1 MKILGLS
8 KRKDQVYEKI
18 FRPFVDDHD
27 GLYRLLRFPAVDSS
41 GLESLSQSTSSSLES
56 MEESPAD
63 SSEISQEDI
72 PVVAPWQDDLPENH
86 QMDPAVFA
94 QLHADLES
102 SDVYAMVTVK
112 DGVIIDEYYQ
122 EGYDETS
129 VFPLHSCTKSFTS
142 ALVGIAIEQGY
153 LPAWT
158 IRFPT
163 ICHRCSIWQT
173 RANNK
178 SLCAIC

>member
-1 MKILGLS
+1 MK
-8 KRKDQVYEKI
+8 KY
-18 FRPFVDDHD
+18 FA
-27 GLYRLLRFPAVDSS
+27 LLLTIMMAFTACSGSPAVDSS
-41 GLESLSQSTSSSLES
+41 ELESLSQSTSSSLES
-56 MEESPAD
+56 MEESTAD
-63 SSEISQEDI
+63 SSAISQEDI
-72 PVVAPWQDDLPENH
+72 PVVAPWQVDLPENR

-153 LPAWT
+153 
-158 IRFPT
+158 
-163 ICHRCSIWQT
+163 
-173 RANNK
+173 
-178 SLCAIC
+178 